1 MLHPLQVLRD
11 RIVDSQE
18 HQFWLFLSENDIRLL
33 RKYIPE
39 LEYYL
44 KALNWFSVVPWTTL
58 NILDYDDT
66 IHQRGYQ
73 LQKWLLQDNRWLAWN
88 HVIDT
93 VIWRDNMLDVYY
105 RRSAI
110 VKRIAQILEMQD
122 DFHQS
127 RIVTAWNESW
137 QIQKAMYSWVYDRDK
152 GIEVVTDANLKIRS
166 VIQEIMRLW
175 YIPSKIII
183 YEDRPEHFQKIA
195 VALSKF
201 LWWIEIVVNHI
212 VLSQQ
217 EVIRQQ
223 IASIHQ
229 IICKPTA

>member
-18 HQFWLFLSENDIRLL
+18 YRFWLFLSEDEIRLL

-39 LEYYL
+39 FQFYI
-44 KALNWFSVVPWTTL
+44 KILNSFSIVSWTTL

-66 IHQRGYQ
+66 IHQRGHQ

-88 HVIDT
+88 QIIDT
-93 VIWRDNMLDVYY
+93 VIWRANMLDVYY

-137 QIQKAMYSWVYDRDK
+137 QIQKTIHSWVYDRNK
-152 GIEVVTDANLKIRS
+152 GIEVVPDASLKIRS
-166 VIQEIMRLW
+166 VMQEITRLW

-201 LWWIEIVVNHI
+201 LWWIEIVVNHV

-217 EVIRQQ
+217 EVIRRQ

-229 IICKPTA
+229 TIYSPSV